1 MKPRVLVLYEYSIA
15 GLAHG
20 SAYVRLLRPLSYP
33 AVTDRFEIV
42 SAPIYSGQPAEIVIV
57 DRSWRPEINPDMAD
71 ALIEQVRAA
80 GAKLVHQLDDDLIS
94 LPLSFPLSSLF
105 TEMQRESVERF
116 VRGADALLVST
127 PVLAQRMA
135 AFNRRLYTVPNALDE
150 RLFVPS
156 VGKTQSVFAG
166 APLVIGYMGTLTH
179 DADLLLVL
187 DALIAA
193 HERTEVAFELEIIGV
208 VNEAETW
215 HRLRALPFPVRQL
228 KAPTAE
234 YPHFIAW
241 FTREVHWDIGLAP
254 LQETPFNRCKSDLKF
269 LDYSAAGIPGI
280 FSAGPV
286 YSPGVEHGV
295 TGWLADSSVESWR
308 DALLTL
314 LAAPDLRCQIAANAQ
329 RHLLQQRTLAQHS
342 HEWTAVLEA
351 VLYG

>member
-20 SAYVRLLRPLSYP
+20 SAHVRLLRPLRYP
-33 AVTDRFEIV
+33 AVAERFEIV

-57 DRSWRPEINPDMAD
+57 DRSWRPDINPDMAD

-80 GAKLVHQLDDDLIS
+80 GAKLLHHLDDDLVS
-94 LPLSFPLSSLF
+94 LPLSFPLSRLF
-105 TEMQRESVERF
+105 TAMQRESVERF

-127 PVLAQRMA
+127 PVLAERMER
-135 AFNRRLYTVPNALDE
+135 FNRRLYTVPNALDE
-150 RLFVPS
+150 RLFVP
-156 VGKTQSVFAG
+156 GTANTQSIFADK
-166 APLVIGYMGTLTH
+166 PVVIGYMGTLTH
-179 DADLLLVL
+179 DADLLMVL
-187 DALIAA
+187 DALTAA
-193 HERTEVAFELEIIGV
+193 HERTEITFELELIGV

-215 HRLRALPFPVRQL
+215 RLLRSLPFPVRQRE
-228 KAPTAE
+228 APTAE
-234 YPHFIAW
+234 YPHFMAW
-241 FTREVHWDIGLAP
+241 FTRDVHWDIGLAP

-269 LDYSAAGIPGI
+269 LDYSAAGVPGI

-314 LAAPDLRCQIAANAQ
+314 LAAPDLRRQIAANAQ
-329 RHLLQQRTLAQHS
+329 RHLLQQRTLAQHG
-342 HEWTAVLEA
+342 HEWAAVLEA